1 MGPVVRALGLH
12 LVSLGSNPVLTS
24 GLDLFPVVL
33 DSTLPCFLNSQLVTS
48 CQLGFLI
55 VFL

>member
-12 LVSLGSNPVLTS
+12 LVSLGSNTILTS
-24 GLDLFPVVL
+24 GLDLFPVDS

-55 VFL
+55 MFL